1 MWAALHFLQ
10 LALVVDLLLG
20 VVFDVVEGEDVVVL
34 LDARHRLLAVDV
46 LQRLEDAAAPQ
57 LPVPHHHHLVD
68 LLLTVL
74 PPALLV
80 LLLLLLHP
88 TSNYNCSTAAKRPPN
103 SPNCFFVGFAMF
115 LGMKYNSHF

>member
-88 TSNYNCSTAAKRPPN
+88 TSNYILQHCRQAPAQLAKLLFCGICDVFRDE
-103 SPNCFFVGFAMF
+103 V
-115 LGMKYNSHF
+115 